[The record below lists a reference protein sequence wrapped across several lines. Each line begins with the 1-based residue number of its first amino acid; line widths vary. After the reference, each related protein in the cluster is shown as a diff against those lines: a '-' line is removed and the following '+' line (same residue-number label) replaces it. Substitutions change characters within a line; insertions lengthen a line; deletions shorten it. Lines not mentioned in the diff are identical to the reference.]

1 MIRLAANL
9 TMLYEEY
16 DFFDRFNKAAEDG
29 FKAVEFFF
37 PYGLDAEKIN
47 SLIQKNQQELVLFN
61 MPLGDWDAGDRGF
74 AAQPARKEEFRGAI
88 EQAVKYGRLLQPP
101 RINCPS
107 GPSEDNAASW
117 STLKENF
124 EMAAE
129 SLKGIGIKLVV
140 EPINHN
146 DVPHALISNVAQ
158 AVKFFDS
165 MQTDNIFVQYDL
177 YHSIRAGE
185 DPYAVLK
192 SHIDRIDHIQIAD
205 VPGRHQIGTGAVDF
219 EKFFGLLDNLGYQGW
234 ISLEYHP
241 EGNTSDSFQKIRKLG
256 LLS

>member
-16 DFFDRFNKAAEDG
+16 DFFDRFTKASEDG

-47 SLIQKNQQELVLFN
+47 SLLKENQQELVLFN
-61 MPLGDWDAGDRGF
+61 MPLGDWDAGDRGY
-74 AAQPARKEEFRGAI
+74 AAQQARKKEFYGAI

-107 GPSEDNAASW
+107 GPSEDNAVSW
-117 STLKENF
+117 KTLKDNF
-124 EMAAE
+124 ELAAE
-129 SLKGIGIKLVV
+129 SLKNIGIKLVV

-158 AVKFFDS
+158 AVKLFDS

-185 DPYAVLK
+185 DPFSVLK
-192 SHIDRIDHIQIAD
+192 TYIDRIDHIQIAD
-205 VPGRHQIGTGAVDF
+205 VPGRHQMGTGAVDF
-219 EKFFGLLDNLGYQGW
+219 DKFFSLLENLNYKGW
-234 ISLEYHP
+234 VSLEYHP
-241 EGNTSDSFQKIRKLG
+241 DGTTSDSLRKIREMG
-256 LLS
+256 LL